1 MRKGFCDVANVD
13 AATIVHP
20 VAILQPFNRHEEAR
34 EVTKVPSLL
43 HPMLV
48 DEENVVLLGRPDR
61 QGVLSDQEHHVGAL
75 GREVELMALG
85 SVMGH
90 SGIESHW

>member
-1 MRKGFCDVANVD
+1 VRKGFCDVANVD

-20 VAILQPFNRHEEAR
+20 VASFNRHEEAR
-34 EVTKVPSLL
+34 EVTKVPSRL

-48 DEENVVLLGRPDR
+48 DEENVVPLGRPDR

-90 SGIESHW
+90 SGMESHW